1 MRTQVEKILDD
12 FNNKNGIKLG
22 GVFEVECFGR
32 NGNPKW
38 KDLAKNVVVN
48 VGLDHILD
56 VTLSGGTSKAT
67 NWFVGLKGAGT
78 VSSAD
83 TLASHAGWT
92 EVTPFSGASRV
103 TYVEASAS
111 GQSVTNSAN
120 KASFAIT
127 STATVAGAMLA
138 SVITG
143 SGGSGIL
150 LCAADFASAKG
161 VENGDTL
168 EVTYTISAAD
178 DGA

>member
-1 MRTQVEKILDD
+1 MYSNVEAVLQSQE
-12 FNNKNGIKLG
+12 NRIKLG
-22 GVFEVECFGR
+22 GIFDILCRDKFGKE
-32 NGNPKW
+32 KW
-38 KDLAKNVVVN
+38 QDRAKNIVVN

-56 VTLSGGTSKAT
+56 VIFSGTSKAT
-67 NWFVGLKGAGT
+67 NWFVGLKGSGT

-92 EVTPFSGASRV
+92 ELTPFSGASRV

-111 GQSVTNSAN
+111 GQSITNSAN
-120 KASFAIT
+120 KASFSIT

-143 SGGSGIL
+143 SGGSGVL
-150 LCAADFASAKG
+150 MCAADFASAKG